1 MKIRLLSDLHQEFF
15 EDPQLYKSHGED
27 VLVIAGDLHVGAQ
40 ACWSALKRFAENTPH
55 VVYVPGNHE
64 YYRTSIQEFDD
75 YIKRFSQNTNI
86 HFLNPGTTKIGDVS
100 FIGATLWTDFRSD
113 QFAKFICGRRISDFH
128 VIRGFDTDACVRVHT
143 QHLKYIKEAY
153 SKIGGKKCIITHFL
167 PAVETIAAE
176 FQGPD
181 LLNYYFANDL
191 AAYIQDLQD
200 TTWLFGHTHT
210 PVDLELGTCRVVANP
225 YGYNK
230 NPSWQEKF
238 ILC

>member
-15 EDPQLYKSHGED
+15 EDPQLYESSGED

-86 HFLNPGTTKIGDVS
+86 HFLNPGTTKIGDVN

-113 QFAKFICGRRISDFH
+113 QFAKFMSGRRISDFS
-128 VIRGFDTDACVRVHT
+128 VIRGFDTDACVNLHVK
-143 QHLKYIKEAY
+143 HLKYIKEAY
-153 SKIGGKKCIITHFL
+153 AKIEGKKCIVTHFL
-167 PAVETIAAE
+167 PAVETIAPE

-191 AAYIQDLQD
+191 GAYIQDLEN

-210 PVDLELGTCRVVANP
+210 PVDLELGTTRVIANP

-238 ILC
+238 ISC